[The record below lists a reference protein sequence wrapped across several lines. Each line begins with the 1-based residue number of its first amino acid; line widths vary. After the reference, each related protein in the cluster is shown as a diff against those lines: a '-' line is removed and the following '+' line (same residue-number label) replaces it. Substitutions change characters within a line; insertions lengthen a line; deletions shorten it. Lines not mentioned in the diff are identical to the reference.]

1 MASKS
6 TRARSGPKVK
16 AVRLNT
22 TLEQIRARVE
32 PGRTYPQGIVPLGP
46 ERVRRAPRR
55 EAAGAGGED
64 KFFPPNAGAHT
75 HVTFHGGTVA
85 SNAPVQLI
93 FWGSAWH
100 HASTS
105 PSAAVVHDAAAKL
118 LAGAFMS
125 DLVQYDVGRSALRT
139 SVMVIDPDPPPKPLL
154 TSDDD
159 IIGLVLA
166 VLRANELPDPVSPDR
181 PIICAVVLPPN
192 AAEEHSDVAAGAHF
206 WGAIPDIPIDPD
218 AVTWVAWIGNGDL
231 DRIMRTLGHEIVE
244 TCTNPNGDGWM
255 DDSAGSDD
263 VDEIGDICN
272 ASSADIGFG
281 FLVESY
287 WSQEEH
293 KCVIPTHFSLRRL
306 FRHRLDFSINRS
318 LRTTVP
324 QRSHARGKVDWVLD
338 VSTRF

>member
-1 MASKS
+1 MAR
-6 TRARSGPKVK
+6 TPKIKV
-16 AVRLNT
+16 VRLKT

-46 ERVRRAPRR
+46 KRGRRAPRR
-55 EAAGAGGED
+55 PGRPARAGGED
-64 KFFPPNAGAHT
+64 QFFPPNAGAHT
-75 HVTFHGGTVA
+75 HVTFHGGGVA
-85 SNAPVQLI
+85 STAPVQLI
-93 FWGSAWH
+93 FWGSRWNR
-100 HASTS
+100 ASTS
-105 PSAAVVHDAAAKL
+105 PSAVEVHDAAAKL
-118 LAGAFMS
+118 LSGAFMS
-125 DLVQYDVGRSALRT
+125 DLVQYGVGRSPLRT
-139 SVMVIDPDPPPKPLL
+139 SVMVIAPDPPPSPLL
-154 TSDDD
+154 TPDGD
-159 IIGLVLA
+159 IIGLVVD

-192 AAEEHSDVAAGAHF
+192 ATEEHAVTDNAAGAHF
-206 WGAIPDIPIDPD
+206 WGAIPDRPVDPD
-218 AVTWVAWIGNGDL
+218 ALTWVAWVGNGDL

-255 DDSAGSDD
+255 DDSAGPDD

-272 ASSADIGFG
+272 ASTADIGFG

-293 KCVIPTHFSLRRL
+293 KCVIPTRFSLRRL

-324 QRSHARGKVDWVLD
+324 QRTHVRGKIDWVLD